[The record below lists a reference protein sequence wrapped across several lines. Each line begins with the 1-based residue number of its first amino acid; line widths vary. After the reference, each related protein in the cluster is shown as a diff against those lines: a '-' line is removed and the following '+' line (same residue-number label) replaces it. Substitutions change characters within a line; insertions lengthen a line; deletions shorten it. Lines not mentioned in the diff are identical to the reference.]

1 MPSTTLPNG
10 MVAGLETPLLLVVV
24 PVAAAALYF
33 LIFRRADG
41 AASTRSRRLLFLSR
55 LLVVTL
61 VVVAAAGPYTVVTKE
76 TRGDPNVTLLVDRS
90 ASMNVSQNAVTR
102 LEEGIQQAGVPVTT
116 ATIAQGNESRIGDGI
131 AANLRE
137 NGSVVVVSDGQVTA
151 GRSLGEAAEM
161 ATGLNA
167 TISSVPA
174 SPARTER
181 YVTVSGPAKASV
193 GVESRFLVSVDG
205 VRTSAEGPVTLTVDV
220 DGEEV
225 LSRTLQGGSGDVE
238 LVHEFDETGSHRVTA
253 SVEGGDLY
261 RVNDVYRKTVRVVER
276 PKILYVSRGTYPF
289 RDYLGQLYDVET
301 AESVPANL
309 SPYYAVVVQ
318 DVAAPDLGNVD
329 ALQEFVIDGNG
340 LFVVGGEN
348 SYGNG
353 GYENASIASM
363 LPVTFGESGV
373 GSTTIVFA
381 IDVSGSAGEGMQV
394 QKAVALNA
402 LSQLGDT
409 NTVGV
414 VGFNYQAYSV
424 VEPQLLS
431 RNRSLV
437 EDRIRRLRAGGAT
450 SIAAGLRGADEM
462 LGDREGT
469 IILISDGRDDSP
481 ESAVVANQLGRE
493 GTRVIA
499 VGAGPNPKAET
510 LRRIASQSGG
520 NYFRA
525 DQTNRLKLLF
535 GGASRRFSGDG
546 LTIVDATSFI
556 TAGVTLESNPGEAND
571 VSVRSGADYLVATAD
586 GNPALT
592 SWRYG
597 LGRVVSLTAYGSDG
611 TLDGLLREPDSL
623 LLTKSV
629 NYAIGD
635 PERKETG
642 VTSIPDTRVGEPT
655 TVTYRGSSRP
665 SAQGVQFS
673 AVEENVYQAQV
684 TPTDAGYRTVLGA
697 DFAANYPAEYGAFG
711 PAPELASAVRA
722 TGGKQFAPTEAAAI
736 AEFARQQSIRVRDV
750 RQSWDWLCYLAALL
764 AFLVEVVVR
773 RLQVYQGRTRH
784 ESGLP

>member
-1 MPSTTLPNG
+1 MSSVTLPNG
-10 MVAGLETPLLLVVV
+10 MVAGLETPLLLILV
-24 PVAAAALYF
+24 PVVAVALYF
-33 LIFRRADG
+33 LVFRRTDG
-41 AASTRSRRLLFLSR
+41 AATTRSRRLFFLSR

-61 VVVAAAGPYTVVTKE
+61 VVVAAAGPYTVVTAE

-90 ASMNVSQNAVTR
+90 ASMNVSQNVVSR

-116 ATIAQGNESRIGDGI
+116 ATVAQGNESRIGDGV
-131 AANLRE
+131 AANLQE

-161 ATGLNA
+161 AVGLNA

-181 YVTVSGPAKASV
+181 HVSIAGPAKASV

-205 VRTSAEGPVTLTVDV
+205 VRTDAAGPVTVSVSV
-220 DGEEV
+220 DGEEA
-225 LSRTLQGGSGDVE
+225 LSQTLQEGAGSVE

-253 SVEGGDLY
+253 SVEGGDFY
-261 RVNDVYRKTVRVVER
+261 RANDVYRKTVRVVER
-276 PKILYVSRGTYPF
+276 PKILYVSRGSYPF
-289 RDYLGQLYDVET
+289 RDYLGELYDVET
-301 AESVPANL
+301 AESVPADL

-340 LFVVGGEN
+340 LFVVGGDNAYE
-348 SYGNG
+348 NG
-353 GYENASIASM
+353 GYENAPIASM
-363 LPVTFGESGV
+363 LPVTFGESSV

-394 QKAVALNA
+394 QKSIALNA

-414 VGFNYQAYSV
+414 VGFNYRAYSV
-424 VEPQLLS
+424 ADPRPLA
-431 RNRSLV
+431 RNRSAI
-437 EDRIRRLRAGGAT
+437 EDRIRRLQAGGAT
-450 SIAAGLRGADEM
+450 SIATGLRGADEM
-462 LGDREGT
+462 LGSREGT

-499 VGAGPNPKAET
+499 VGAGPNPKEET

-525 DQTNRLKLLF
+525 DQTNRLRLLF
-535 GGASRRFSGDG
+535 GGASRRFAGDG
-546 LTIVDATSFI
+546 LTVVDTSSFI
-556 TAGVTLESNPGEAND
+556 TSGVTLESNPGRAND

-586 GNPALT
+586 GGPALT

-597 LGRVVSLTAYGSDG
+597 LGRVVSLTAYGADG

-642 VTSIPDTRVGEPT
+642 VTSISDTRVGEST
-655 TVTYRGSSRP
+655 TITYRGSTRP
-665 SAQGVQFS
+665 SAPGVQFS
-673 AVEENVYQAQV
+673 AVGEDVYQAQV
-684 TPTDAGYRTVLGA
+684 TPTTPGYRTVLGA
-697 DFAANYPAEYGAFG
+697 DYAANYPAEYGAFG
-711 PAPELASAVRA
+711 PAPGLASAVRA
-722 TGGKQFAPTEAAAI
+722 TGGRQFAPTESAAI
-736 AEFARQQSIRVRDV
+736 AEFARQQSTRVRDV
-750 RQSWDWLCYLAALL
+750 RQSWDWLFYLAALL
-764 AFLVEVVVR
+764 AFLAEVVVR